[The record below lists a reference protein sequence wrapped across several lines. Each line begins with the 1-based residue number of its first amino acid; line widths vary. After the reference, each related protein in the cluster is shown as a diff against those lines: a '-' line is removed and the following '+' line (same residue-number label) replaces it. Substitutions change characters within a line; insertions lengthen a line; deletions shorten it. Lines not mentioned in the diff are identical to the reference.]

1 MSFSVKSWN
10 YLIKISLVVLFGVVI
25 WWQLF
30 HKNQFSEIW
39 AEFQTHLKNGHLF
52 LLILMIV
59 LMPANWLLETA
70 KWRLLLPE
78 HSNLSFRTCLKAVV
92 GGITLSLLTPNR
104 IGEYGG
110 RMLFV
115 PRNIQW
121 STVIATLAGSFS
133 QNLIN
138 IGFGCIGL
146 FSVFL
151 WRDHLGMDSLGWW
164 YLALFIGLGAM
175 LYMYFRMGLIYHWI
189 QRFKLP
195 LFFERGKKYL
205 KLLTTYSRARLS
217 KALAIALLRYLV
229 FSLQFVL
236 ILHFFGLE
244 VPFIWTFWGVTI
256 IYLFQTGIPLP
267 PFVDIMAR
275 SELALIL
282 WQNYAPNE
290 LSVMSA
296 SFSIWMINLVIP
308 AITGLIA
315 IENINVLK
323 SIGYVQ
329 NEKP

>member
-1 MSFSVKSWN
+1 M
-10 YLIKISLVVLFGVVI
+10 LFGVVI

-39 AEFQTHLKNGHLF
+39 DEFQTHLKNGHLF